1 MAEEKSSGREK
12 EILRLY
18 EDAFP
23 LVAQYISRMGGTLE
37 EAKDIFHDA
46 IVIYFEKQASM
57 KLELKFSGKSYLY
70 GIAKNIWHYRFRD
83 SKQNILIDAVCES
96 DIDAY
101 YKEQPIISKITR
113 VLDSAGKKCM
123 QLLSAFYYENL
134 NMRELSDRFGFAG
147 ERSATVQKYKC
158 LEKVKDVVKQKSL
171 TYEDFL
177 E

>member
-1 MAEEKSSGREK
+1 MAEETESDRQK

-18 EDAFP
+18 TDTFP
-23 LVAQYISRMGGTLE
+23 LVARYIARMGGTLE

-57 KLELKFSGKSYLY
+57 KGTLKFGEKAYLY
-70 GIAKNIWHYRFRD
+70 GISKNLWHYRFRD
-83 SKQNILIDAVCES
+83 AKQNIFIDAVPES
-96 DIDAY
+96 EISAY
-101 YKEQPIISKITR
+101 YKQEPVLSKISK

-134 NMRELSDRFGFAG
+134 NMRELADKFGFAG